1 MRTELPTTEPDFQ
14 AKLEAF
20 QAELQ
25 YQFKEPH
32 HLELALTHST
42 FASEARLAA
51 SNERL
56 EFLGDSVLNISITSR
71 LFAVFPDEDEGQLSR
86 RRQAIISNR
95 NLAAVAKS
103 LGLQR
108 VLRLGAGQRN
118 AEGYPADSIAAN
130 TVEALLGALYL
141 DGGLEAVES
150 VFEYKFDQWVADSD
164 SLGDP
169 KSRLQEACH
178 QQNIEPPRYTLVR
191 EDGPDHAK
199 EYTWSVEVA
208 SHAISATATSKTKAQ
223 RLAAR
228 AMLAHL
234 EIT

>member
-1 MRTELPTTEPDFQ
+1 MRAELPTTEPDFQ

-25 YQFKEPH
+25 YQFKEQQ

-56 EFLGDSVLNISITSR
+56 EFLGDSVLNISITTR
-71 LFAVFPDEDEGQLSR
+71 LFAVFPGEDEGQLSR

-150 VFEYKFDQWVADSD
+150 VFEYK
-164 SLGDP
+164 
-169 KSRLQEACH
+169 
-178 QQNIEPPRYTLVR
+178 
-191 EDGPDHAK
+191 
-199 EYTWSVEVA
+199 
-208 SHAISATATSKTKAQ
+208 SAA
-223 RLAAR
+223 LA
-228 AMLAHL
+228 LL
-234 EIT
+234 

>member
-1 MRTELPTTEPDFQ
+1 MRTELLTTEPDFQ

-103 LGLQR
+103 
-108 VLRLGAGQRN
+108 
-118 AEGYPADSIAAN
+118 
-130 TVEALLGALYL
+130 
-141 DGGLEAVES
+141 
-150 VFEYKFDQWVADSD
+150 
-164 SLGDP
+164 
-169 KSRLQEACH
+169 
-178 QQNIEPPRYTLVR
+178 
-191 EDGPDHAK
+191 
-199 EYTWSVEVA
+199 
-208 SHAISATATSKTKAQ
+208 
-223 RLAAR
+223 
-228 AMLAHL
+228 
-234 EIT
+234 